1 MFYIFSAIFAL
12 LMVGLDQL
20 TKHLVVTNMAYNET
34 HTVINGLLN
43 FTYVPNTGGAFGFFA
58 DHRWLLISLS
68 SIILVVCV
76 GLLIKNSFKSR
87 LVSFSLFLIL
97 AGGVGNMIDRI
108 ARGRV
113 VDFISIS
120 FFGYVFNV
128 ADCCVVVGAVI
139 ILVYFIFDTLR
150 DYKMRNA
157 GKESEETK

>member
-20 TKHLVVTNMAYNET
+20 TKHLIVENMVYNES
-34 HTVINGLLN
+34 HTVINGFLN
-43 FTYVPNTGGAFGFFA
+43 FTYIPNTGGAFGFFA

-68 SIILVVCV
+68 SIILAVCI

-87 LVSFSLFLIL
+87 LVTFALFLII

-108 ARGRV
+108 IRGRV

-128 ADCCVVVGAVI
+128 ADCCVVIGAAL
-139 ILVYFIFDTLR
+139 ILIYFIYDTLR
-150 DYKMRNA
+150 EYKMRDK
-157 GKESEETK
+157 KEEVK